1 LSKSEKF
8 IYLFFVLAFL
18 AAIFLLL
25 FVVFSWDVTIFHV
38 TEVESEIVNG
48 ILTASSIIFGF
59 QSAFFKVPRKGK
71 VRIFWISVFIGEA
84 LVIGSVGYN
93 YVNSVMSLGYLTTNT
108 LLSAF
113 FSLALNLFNTVLL
126 AFVDFLVFSE

>member
-1 LSKSEKF
+1 MPKSENF
-8 IYLFFVLAFL
+8 IYLFFILAFL
-18 AAIFLLL
+18 VALFLLF
-25 FVVFSWDVTIFHV
+25 FVVFLWQTTIVHGA
-38 TEVESEIVNG
+38 EVESEIVNG

-59 QSAFFKVPRKGK
+59 QPAFFKVPKRGK
-71 VRIFWISVFIGEA
+71 VRIFWISVFLGEA

-113 FSLALNLFNTVLL
+113 FSLALNLFYTVVL
-126 AFVDFLVFSE
+126 AFVDFFVFSE